1 MKTKLLKR
9 CSVRKYK
16 NKVFSDKVINEII
29 DVINSSPTSSNSHQF
44 SVNLVT
50 DQKLKD
56 ELAIVAMNQK
66 HISQCS
72 VFVVFNVDLTSI
84 RESIKNLDDKLKT
97 NAFLISMTDLTIS
110 STMLQDWAVLNNY
123 GTCYIGAIRRNIK
136 EAQKVLKLPENV
148 IPVLG
153 LCIGVSD
160 QKLTNKPKL
169 NKVFMNDNYNNI
181 EFANRMKEYD
191 KTMFE
196 YYEQKHPEMSS
207 MAFYNHNIR
216 TYDINDVRNNS
227 VDFDFINDIINIA
240 FKK

>member
-16 NKVFSDKVINEII
+16 NIVFSDKVISKII

-44 SVNLVT
+44 SVNLIT
-50 DQKLKD
+50 DQKIKD

-191 KTMFE
+191 KTMFK